1 MRKGAIG
8 RTVVERN
15 EQTLERARLNLFDIL
30 RRRDELELDDLRRG
44 NELRSRVVRAE
55 AQLMEAERQA
65 NELAAV
71 IGTWRIQAP
80 VSGHVI
86 EIKAQVGATLE
97 PGQSVLGIE
106 TGGEGL
112 DVLFYVSPA
121 DGKRIGA
128 GMPALVSPA
137 TIRREEF
144 GSMTGTV
151 EHLSEFPASLDG
163 MVAMLQ
169 NPALA
174 SSFSRGGTPYPGR
187 IALTLDPS
195 TASGFA
201 WTSLQAADVKVTPGT
216 LAVVEVEVSRRP
228 PVALIVPWV
237 KKGLGL

>member
-1 MRKGAIG
+1 
-8 RTVVERN
+8 
-15 EQTLERARLNLFDIL
+15 
-30 RRRDELELDDLRRG
+30 
-44 NELRSRVVRAE
+44 
-55 AQLMEAERQA
+55 
-65 NELAAV
+65 
-71 IGTWRIQAP
+71 
-80 VSGHVI
+80 
-86 EIKAQVGATLE
+86 
-97 PGQSVLGIE
+97 
-106 TGGEGL
+106 
-112 DVLFYVSPA
+112 
-121 DGKRIGA
+121 
-128 GMPALVSPA
+128 
-137 TIRREEF
+137 
-144 GSMTGTV
+144 MTGTV